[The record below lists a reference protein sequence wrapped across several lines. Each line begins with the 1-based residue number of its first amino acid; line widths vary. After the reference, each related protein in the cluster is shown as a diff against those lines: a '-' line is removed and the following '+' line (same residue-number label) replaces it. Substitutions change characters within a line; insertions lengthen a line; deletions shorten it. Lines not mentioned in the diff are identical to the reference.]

1 MKIVLGFIG
10 DGAARPMPTVVL
22 FQRNAADRFGD
33 SAIAWQIVG
42 GLAHGEH
49 VEIDFPSA
57 FAAGAHDSLGGYLP
71 QHEIAPGQAL
81 SVTAAPA
88 GELFAAPTP
97 ATAADEMQVR
107 NGLPNRPI
115 DAGIYRGARLLA
127 RKTRLQPGDMAAFRF
142 EPELWI
148 GMAPVVEGQVM
159 NAAMLD
165 TLTTS
170 FALDDLADT
179 AIVVRGGDRLE
190 FVIER

>member
-1 MKIVLGFIG
+1 MKILLGFI
-10 DGAARPMPTVVL
+10 DEATSRPMPTVVL

-33 SAIAWQIVG
+33 SAIAWQIVA
-42 GLAHGEH
+42 GLASGER
-49 VEIDFPSA
+49 VAIDFSA
-57 FAAGAHDSLGGYLP
+57 ELSAGAHDSLGGHLP

-81 SVTAAPA
+81 SVTAAPS

-97 ATAADEMQVR
+97 ASAADQMQIR

-115 DAGIYRGARLLA
+115 DVGIYRGARLLA
-127 RKTRLQPGDMAAFRF
+127 RKNRLQPGDVAAFRF

-170 FALDDLADT
+170 FALDDLAGAT
-179 AIVVRGGDRLE
+179 IVVHGGNRAEFELE
-190 FVIER
+190 R